1 VVHPLDVGALTVTL
15 RAVSAPISLTV
26 PVAVRHWPTSN
37 AAEVAGTVSLIWVD
51 LFSSNLML
59 VRAGGLADLELVA
72 RLLAEIRRPW
82 SSIASAD
89 LAVTAPKA
97 LEKLRGREELPGPPR
112 GAPEPPPPV
121 GKVRPPDPGS
131 LVVPVQVVADFE
143 VVASTETSVAARVD
157 LPLAVPV
164 ALTQAPTATSAAVRP
179 LVRRILVA
187 EVIRTD
193 VWPEVVCASS
203 VDPSTAAILP
213 EANERDGCVV
223 GAAAAPAVPGRPSAT
238 APRTTSA
245 THALFPNAVLDT
257 SHHPRAVTCAQ
268 PESSL

>member
-89 LAVTAPKA
+89 LAVWKSCGAARSYPGRLGEHPSLRHR
-97 LEKLRGREELPGPPR
+97 LEKCARPTP
-112 GAPEPPPPV
+112 AP
-121 GKVRPPDPGS
+121 
-131 LVVPVQVVADFE
+131 
-143 VVASTETSVAARVD
+143 
-157 LPLAVPV
+157 
-164 ALTQAPTATSAAVRP
+164 
-179 LVRRILVA
+179 
-187 EVIRTD
+187 
-193 VWPEVVCASS
+193 
-203 VDPSTAAILP
+203 
-213 EANERDGCVV
+213 
-223 GAAAAPAVPGRPSAT
+223 
-238 APRTTSA
+238 
-245 THALFPNAVLDT
+245 
-257 SHHPRAVTCAQ
+257 
-268 PESSL
+268 